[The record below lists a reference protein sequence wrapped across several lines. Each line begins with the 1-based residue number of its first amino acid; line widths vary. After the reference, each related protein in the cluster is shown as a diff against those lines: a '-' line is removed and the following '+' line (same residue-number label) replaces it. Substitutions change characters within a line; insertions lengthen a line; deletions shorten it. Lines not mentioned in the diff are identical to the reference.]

1 MYVPLANALKRRI
14 LASLPRTRYFLIEDS
29 EPVHNTSAKE
39 IMRSFVFVCL
49 FVTSISQK
57 A

>member
-29 EPVHNTSAKE
+29 EPVHNIYFCQGDYA
-39 IMRSFVFVCL
+39 IVRVRLFVCD
-49 FVTSISQK
+49 
-57 A
+57 